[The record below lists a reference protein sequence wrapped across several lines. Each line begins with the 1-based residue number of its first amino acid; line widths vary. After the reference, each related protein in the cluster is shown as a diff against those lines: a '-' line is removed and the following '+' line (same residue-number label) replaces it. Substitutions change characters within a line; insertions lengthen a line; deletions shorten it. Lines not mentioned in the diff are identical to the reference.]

1 MTWNWSTS
9 IDQFPPNNVWLMVYE
24 NTVNKPFTCLETTCQ
39 LQSMWGVLS
48 TSRVTWFAPN
58 YIFRNNKILLERT
71 TSTLAIV
78 GSLFGERLFLDVFGG
93 STSSRNCR
101 LSSPVAHPQKAAEL
115 LTKVPGISADRAV
128 SGEFRE
134 GLEIKVVRTTG
145 QDIGHTGK
153 NNKKDQ
159 SILLRPCIA

>member
-78 GSLFGERLFLDVFGG
+78 GSLFGDSLFLDVFGG
-93 STSSRNCR
+93 STSLVASTSSRNPL
-101 LSSPVAHPQKAAEL
+101 LSGGPSAKSSGAVDKGPRNICG
-115 LTKVPGISADRAV
+115 PGC
-128 SGEFRE
+128 FR
-134 GLEIKVVRTTG
+134 GVQGRTGDQGCEDHGTR
-145 QDIGHTGK
+145 HRTYR
-153 NNKKDQ
+153 KK
-159 SILLRPCIA
+159 